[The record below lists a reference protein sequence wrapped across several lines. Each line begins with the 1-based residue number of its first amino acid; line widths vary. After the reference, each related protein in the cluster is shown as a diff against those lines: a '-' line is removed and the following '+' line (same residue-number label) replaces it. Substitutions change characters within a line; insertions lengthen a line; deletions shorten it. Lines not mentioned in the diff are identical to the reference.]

1 MDHILYWNDVALEAN
16 RRDFS
21 NVPGTNKP
29 MPEQGGPTLS
39 SRALAIVHLAMYD
52 AHAGASNKRSELPAY
67 LPNLPSADGADPAE
81 ATAYAAHTTLV
92 ALFPRQK
99 AFFDEKLKDSGSM
112 VTGSSPGKIFGECV
126 GNAILVDRQRD
137 PNAGAA
143 GYMLSKEPPHHRVDP
158 VNPTSPDQ
166 LKPHAPLYGALSKC
180 FAVTERHELSP
191 PYKTSDSAYKQSS
204 QQVLGLGIL
213 PTLMGTLPAGVAK
226 RTPDQT
232 FAGIFW
238 AYDGVRDIGTP
249 PRLYNQ
255 IVRQVAEQ
263 HKNDVDKN
271 ARLFALVNVA
281 MGDAGILA
289 WDQKYIHDLW
299 RPSPGIRDGKLGD
312 PSWLPLGA
320 PQSNSYV
327 DEAKSGDREGST
339 PPFPAYPSGHA
350 TFGAAAL
357 HIVRLFYGVPSEN
370 YGPDT
375 VFTGEIGSDELN
387 GKTRDSN
394 GVLRPKHERT
404 FPNGLW
410 QMIEENGLSRVYLG
424 VHWSFDAFAL
434 DAAGKPDVASPI
446 GGVPLGLAIAEDIFA
461 VNGKAPAKSKVGP
474 RVNAD
479 NC

>member
-21 NVPGTNKP
+21 NVPGMNKP

-52 AHAGASNKRSELPAY
+52 AHAGASNKWSELPAY
-67 LPNLPSADGADPAE
+67 LPNLPNATGADPAE

-99 AFFDEKLKDSGSM
+99 DFFDEMLKESGSM
-112 VTGSSPGKIFGECV
+112 VAGSSPGKTFGECV
-126 GNAILVDRQRD
+126 GDAMLRDRQGD

-143 GYMLSKEPPHHRVDP
+143 GYIFSKKPPNHRVDP
-158 VNPTSPDQ
+158 VNPTNPDQ
-166 LKPHAPLYGALSKC
+166 LKPHAPVYGALSKC

-191 PYKTSDSAYKQSS
+191 PYKTSDSAYKDSFK
-204 QQVLGLGIL
+204 QVSGLGIL

-263 HKNDVDKN
+263 HKNDVDEN

-289 WDQKYIHDLW
+289 WDQKYIHNFW
-299 RPSPGIRDGKLGD
+299 RPSPGIREDD

-320 PQSNSYV
+320 PMSNSYV
-327 DEAKSGDREGST
+327 NTTNSGDRDFT

-357 HIVRLFYGVPSEN
+357 HIVRLFYGVPSKN

-375 VFTGEIGSDELN
+375 VFTGAIGSDELN

-394 GVLRPKHERT
+394 GVLRPKHERK
-404 FPNGLW
+404 FADGLW

-434 DAAGKPDVASPI
+434 NADGKPDVKQNI

-461 VNGKAPAKSKVGP
+461 VNGKAPAKSSVGP
-474 RVNAD
+474 R
-479 NC
+479 